1 MSTVYV
7 LEPPTKGK
15 VILTTSYGPLDIE
28 LWPKEAPKAV
38 RNFVQLCLEGYYND
52 TVFHRVIKSFL
63 VQGGDPTGTGEGGES
78 IYGGTF
84 PDEFHSRLRF
94 KHRGLVAC
102 AGANTPN
109 SNGSQFFITLDRCD
123 WLDKKHTIFGKVTG
137 DSIFNLLPLGE
148 VETGKDDRPLEPL
161 PKILS
166 VEVLWNPFD
175 DIVPRVIPAKSL
187 PSSREQETKQKVTKK
202 LNLLSFGEEAEEEE
216 KESASAKTRIKS
228 SHDVLND
235 PRLLKEGPEI
245 DLNPVEGQK
254 IKDAQLKVREAL
266 STKKDQQK
274 ELGPKIFE
282 SVHSDED
289 EASFDVRMRQQIL
302 RRRMELGDLPIKKEL
317 PNARVSSRDQS
328 ASPPRSKIENHDET
342 PKVDKL
348 SLKKKGI
355 GSEAR
360 AERMASANTDL
371 QLLGEAER
379 ERRLKKQKKRRRQG
393 HEDEIIRKPPLW
405 LRTSDPPLPHFLR
418 ESLRHWG
425 NVLAKLE
432 KFKSGIS
439 TKFKESNGEDAEKLK
454 SGFSTKS
461 EELNG
466 EDASGNNNDDDD
478 LSDWMG
484 VELKFAR
491 EPGKNNMSRSDD
503 PNDYVVHDPL
513 LEKGK
518 EKFNRM
524 QAKEKRRQREWAGKS
539 LA

>member
-15 VILTTSYGPLDIE
+15 VILTTTYGPLDIE

-38 RNFVQLCLEGYYND
+38 RNFVQLCLEGYYDD

-78 IYGGTF
+78 IYGGVF

-102 AGANTPN
+102 AGASGPN

-137 DSIFNLLPLGE
+137 DSIYNLLHLGE
-148 VETGKDDRPLEPL
+148 VETDQNDRPVDPL
-161 PKILS
+161 PKIVS

-175 DIVPRVIPAKSL
+175 DIVPRKIRVQAL
-187 PSSREQETKQKVTKK
+187 PSSEKKETKQKVTKK

-216 KESASAKTRIKS
+216 IELAAVNAKIKS

-235 PRLLKEGPEI
+235 PRLLKENTEN
-245 DLNPVEGQK
+245 DLNSEEKQK
-254 IKDAQLKVREAL
+254 PNDSHLIVREAL
-266 STKKDQQK
+266 SSKKEQRK
-274 ELGPKIFE
+274 ELASEDAEAFDD
-282 SVHSDED
+282 SDED
-289 EASFDVRMRQQIL
+289 EAGFDARMRQQIL
-302 RRRMELGDLPIKKEL
+302 RRRKDLGDLPAKKE
-317 PNARVSSRDQS
+317 SSKGSGSRNPA
-328 ASPPRSKIENHDET
+328 ASPPRSKVASDDEK

-348 SLKKKGI
+348 FLKKKGI

-360 AERMASANTDL
+360 AERMANADSDL
-371 QLLGEAER
+371 QLLNEAER
-379 ERRLKKQKKRRRQG
+379 ERQLRKQKKHRRQG
-393 HEDEIIRKPPLW
+393 HEDEI
-405 LRTSDPPLPHFLR
+405 
-418 ESLRHWG
+418 
-425 NVLAKLE
+425 LAKLE
-432 KFKSGIS
+432 RFKS
-439 TKFKESNGEDAEKLK
+439 T
-454 SGFSTKS
+454 FSTKS
-461 EELNG
+461 GATSSESAKN
-466 EDASGNNNDDDD
+466 DADS
-478 LSDWMG
+478 SDWMT
-484 VELKFAR
+484 VQLKFAP
-491 EPGKNNMSRSDD
+491 EPGKNNMSRSED

-518 EKFNRM
+518 DKFNKM

-539 LA
+539 LT